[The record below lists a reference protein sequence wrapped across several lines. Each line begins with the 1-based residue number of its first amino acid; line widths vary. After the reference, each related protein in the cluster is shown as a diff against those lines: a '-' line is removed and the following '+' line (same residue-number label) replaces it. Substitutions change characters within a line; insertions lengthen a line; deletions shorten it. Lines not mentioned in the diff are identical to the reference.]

1 MKSRREFLGSLIGVF
16 GAAAIVLTVPTHAQA
31 CLYGTF
37 KVRCPNGHIDIV
49 EDGTCNHTCEK
60 CGAKAFTE
68 GEGDL
73 VCPDGHV
80 NHVRTGSS
88 RRREDVTRSV
98 KCRTCGKECKL
109 D

>member
-1 MKSRREFLGSLIGVF
+1 MSSRRHFITSLMGTF
-16 GAAAIVLTVPTHAQA
+16 GAVGIMLSVPSRAHA

-37 KVRCPNGHIDIV
+37 KVRCPNGHIDTV

-60 CGAKAFTE
+60 CGVKALSE
-68 GEGDL
+68 GEGDIL
-73 VCPDGHV
+73 CPNGHI

-88 RRREDVTRSV
+88 RRRRDVTSSY
-98 KCRTCGKECKL
+98 KCRTCGKECRQ

>member
-1 MKSRREFLGSLIGVF
+1 MSSRRRFVTSMLGALGAIG
-16 GAAAIVLTVPTHAQA
+16 ITLTVPTRASA
-31 CLYGTF
+31 CLYGKF
-37 KVRCPNGHIDIV
+37 KVRCPNGHVDIV

-60 CGAKAFTE
+60 CDVKAFTE

-88 RRREDVTRSV
+88 RRREDVTTSV
-98 KCRTCGKECKL
+98 KCRTCGKECRV

>member
-1 MKSRREFLGSLIGVF
+1 MNSRRHFLSSLIGAI
-16 GAAAIVLTVPTHAQA
+16 GAVGILLSVPTRAHA

-37 KVRCPNGHIDIV
+37 KVRCPNGHVDIV
-49 EDGTCNHTCEK
+49 EDGTCNHNCDK

-88 RRREDVTRSV
+88 RNRNDVTTSV
-98 KCRTCGKECKL
+98 KCRICRKECRI